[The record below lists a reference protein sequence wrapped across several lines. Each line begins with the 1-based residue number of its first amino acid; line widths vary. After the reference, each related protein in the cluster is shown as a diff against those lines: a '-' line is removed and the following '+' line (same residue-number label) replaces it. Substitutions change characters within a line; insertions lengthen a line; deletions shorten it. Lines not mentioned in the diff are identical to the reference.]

1 MKVAI
6 SATPVRANFAP
17 ILLEGDIE
25 EIFAKAEKC
34 GYGGIE
40 LHLRDPYDIDWNKT
54 LKIPKHYSIPVTAIG
69 TGAGAR
75 MDGLSFTDHD
85 AEVRHK
91 STARIME
98 HIKLASLLK
107 SAVILGSF
115 NGNIGSNPQENG
127 LRRGYYL
134 ECLKQS
140 CEFASESGVMILLE
154 PLNRYESDWFNIAEQ
169 AVKVINQIGFPNIK
183 YLADT
188 FHMNIEE
195 VNISRTLSQAGSK
208 LGYVH
213 LADSN
218 RQAPGLGHIDFSAIL
233 KTLQDIGYDG
243 CLSFECLPV
252 PDIKRPLEYVKKI
265 LSQLKTARP

>member
-1 MKVAI
+1 MKVTI

-17 ILLEGDIE
+17 ILLEGDIV

-34 GYGGIE
+34 GYDGIE
-40 LHLRDPYDIDWNKT
+40 LHLRDPYDIDWNKA
-54 LKIPKHYSIPVTAIG
+54 LKMTKQYSIPVTAIG

-75 MDGLSFTDHD
+75 MDGLSFTAPDV
-85 AEVRHK
+85 EVRRK
-91 STARIME
+91 SLDRIME

-115 NGNIGSNPQENG
+115 NGNISSNPQEAQ
-127 LRRGYYL
+127 LRREYYL

-154 PLNRYESDWFNIAEQ
+154 PLNRYESDWFNTAEQ
-169 AVKVINQIGFPNIK
+169 ALKVINQIGFPNIK

-195 VNISRTLSQAGSK
+195 VNICRTLSKAGSK

-218 RQAPGLGHIDFSAIL
+218 RQAPGFGHIDFSVIL
-233 KTLQDIGYDG
+233 KTLQNIGYDG
-243 CLSFECLPV
+243 YLSFECLPI
-252 PDIKRPLEYVKKI
+252 PDIKRPLEYVRMI